1 MLTHDSISFEEL
13 GWVQLQRKIILSC
26 LPQAV
31 FFTKEIPA
39 KIITPDIQDALFSA
53 EEISDEILKGL
64 VIQ

>member
-1 MLTHDSISFEEL
+1 
-13 GWVQLQRKIILSC
+13 